1 MAFYEFTDD
10 ENAVFQSLSLR
21 MNIAGVLMVLFGIG
35 MLMYG
40 PLMYALSLT
49 MLLLVINGL
58 ILGGI
63 GFLTFQSSKR
73 FRKIIETQGHD
84 ILYLMEAMEDQKRV
98 YTLIVALVAVS
109 TLAMFA
115 SALLVGSA

>member
-21 MNIAGVLMVLFGIG
+21 MNIAGVLMVVFGIG
-35 MLMYG
+35 MVVYG
-40 PLMYALSLT
+40 AIEYPWSLT
-49 MLLLVINGL
+49 LLLMVINGL

-73 FRKIIETQGHD
+73 YRKIIETQGHD
-84 ILYLMEAMEDQKRV
+84 IMYLMEAMQNQNRV

-109 TLAMFA
+109 AFAMLASVLFVP
-115 SALLVGSA
+115 SV